1 MFMEALTLWIDGQPE
16 ALVLGV
22 LFAAVLLYV
31 VAETAVGDKLIASAK
46 ETVSIHSKLNS
57 TPSPEERCRLPAPSG
72 RSHELKTSSTCAE
85 RELLAYLAAILFGIS
100 TPMIQRLGHGLGPFY
115 TAALLYTGA
124 AMVGFLLR
132 RSVELEARL
141 LVSDTR

>member
-1 MFMEALTLWIDGQPE
+1 MKFDPANAARSRASEVACEKRTRRLLLTTIFVSAGAGAVFMEALTLWIDGQPE

-57 TPSPEERCRLPAPSG
+57 TPSPEE
-72 RSHELKTSSTCAE
+72 
-85 RELLAYLAAILFGIS
+85 
-100 TPMIQRLGHGLGPFY
+100 
-115 TAALLYTGA
+115 
-124 AMVGFLLR
+124 
-132 RSVELEARL
+132 
-141 LVSDTR
+141 